1 MTPRQVRRDEPELR
15 PRRATLRDGT
25 TRVTASTPTPIYRFI
40 HVDNLEVYLRRAALH
55 APNHTPRDGLQYKT
69 IHNVDI
75 QLQRAQ
81 RQIPCGPGGVIHDYV
96 SFYFGYLSPMM
107 FQLKT
112 GRVAGYNEGQE
123 PLIYLVSTAQ
133 AVADRGLGFVFSDG
147 HGIAFDTDW
156 YENLRDL
163 EAVDWGMVYQ
173 RYWAADYERDPDRQR
188 RKQAEFLV
196 HRSCDWELVR
206 EIAVLNAR
214 MKARVEAILDGFD
227 AALRRPVVIRPAWY
241 Y

>member
-1 MTPRQVRRDEPELR
+1 MTRTEDSTQVSAPI
-15 PRRATLRDGT
+15 
-25 TRVTASTPTPIYRFI
+25 PTPIYRFI
-40 HVDNLEVYLRRAALH
+40 HVDNLQVYLRRGALH
-55 APNHTPRDGLQYKT
+55 APNHTPDDGLQYKT

-96 SFYFGYLSPMM
+96 SFYFGFLSPMLL
-107 FQLKT
+107 QLKT
-112 GRVAGYNEGQE
+112 GRVPAYNEGQE
-123 PLIYLVSTAQ
+123 PLIYLASTAQ
-133 AVADRGLGFVFSDG
+133 FVADRGLGFVFSDG
-147 HGIAFDTDW
+147 HGIAFETEW
-156 YENLRDL
+156 YADLRDL

-173 RYWAADYERDPDRQR
+173 RYWAADYERDLDRQR

-196 HRSCDWELVR
+196 YRSCDWALIQ

-214 MKARVEAILDGFD
+214 MKARVEVILDGFD
-227 AALRRPVVIRPAWY
+227 AALRRPVMIRPAWY